1 MAKSQHASMRHR
13 VQRSMAGLPGTLM
26 IGLLLIIALPALA
39 VTDSERIDELQRQI
53 KALQNEIPQMADG
66 MHHSLGSDGIP
77 LHGFMDVGFATNTQ
91 GNPVANPK
99 GFYVGSLS
107 LYLSPDFGDNVKGLV
122 EPHFEVNPQGG
133 ISTHIERLQIGYT
146 FSDAA
151 TVWGGR
157 FHTPYGYWNT
167 AFHHGAQMQTSVFR
181 PRFLDF
187 EDSGGVLPAHTVGIW
202 SMGKFKTDRGR
213 LTYDAFVGNGP
224 KIAGADNLGNPALQ
238 TLGKLDPN
246 NSGDNDHSALAGA
259 SVGYEF
265 SDSMNGLRLVVH
277 GMSGNIDTETK
288 TPTMHYET
296 GLNVTGG
303 SAVYI
308 TNDWEVMSEYYRFA
322 NKDKSGTSVT
332 PGGTHKSWAGY
343 FQAGRNFNDLTP
355 YVRLERAVLNQQDMY
370 FSSQKNGQSYS
381 RQALGLRDNLN
392 PNTALKL
399 ELLNSR
405 FLPDAARTAL
415 AYRSLHVQYSVGF

>member
-1 MAKSQHASMRHR
+1 MANSQYAGTRHR
-13 VQRSMAGLPGTLM
+13 VQRSMAGLPGTL
-26 IGLLLIIALPALA
+26 ITGLLLIIALPTFA

-53 KALQNEIPQMADG
+53 KALQNEIPRMANG
-66 MHHSLGSDGIP
+66 MHHSSGSDGLP
-77 LHGFMDVGFATNTQ
+77 LHGFMDVGFLLNTR
-91 GNPVANPK
+91 GYPKANK
-99 GFYVGSLS
+99 TGFYVGTLS
-107 LYLSPDFGDNVKGLV
+107 LYLSPHFGDNVKGIV
-122 EPHFEVNPQGG
+122 EPLFEVTPQGNWE
-133 ISTHIERLQIGYT
+133 TDVERLQIGYT
-146 FSDAA
+146 FNDAA
-151 TVWGGR
+151 TVWAGR

-187 EDSGGVLPAHTVGIW
+187 EDKGGILPAHTIGLL
-202 SMGKFKTDRGR
+202 STGKFATDSGR
-213 LTYDAFVGNGP
+213 FAYDAYVGNGP
-224 KIAGADNLGNPALQ
+224 RIIGGNTALL
-238 TLGKLDPN
+238 TLGTLDPG
-246 NSGDNDHSALAGA
+246 NSGDSDHSALAGA

-265 SDSMNGLRLVVH
+265 SGSMNGLRLAVH
-277 GMSGNIDTETK
+277 GMSGNIDTETE

-332 PGGTHKSWAGY
+332 PGGTHISWAGY
-343 FQAGRNFNDLTP
+343 FQAGGNFNDLTP
-355 YVRLERAVLNQQDMY
+355 YVRLERAVLNQQDIY
-370 FSSQKNGQSYS
+370 FSSQENGQSYS
-381 RQALGLRDNLN
+381 RQALGLRYNLN

-405 FLPDAARTAL
+405 FLPDAARPAL
-415 AYRSLHVQYSVGF
+415 AYRSLNVQYSVGF